1 MDLPVLRYLDI
12 LIGVSVVML
21 LACTVATA
29 ATQFLLSTTYSR
41 ARYLRDAMKDMVEQI
56 DPELLGTEARYIAER
71 MLRHPLASRN
81 ATLFGRL
88 TGRAR
93 NRLREALRKRWP
105 EKLPLPRLNPA
116 EVLQRDE
123 IVQFLLEW
131 ADENSA
137 LAHQDRQLADGDE
150 NLGARLDQLRD
161 NIRRALARAGIAD
174 PAVAARCIRERI
186 VAHEKCDPAAPA
198 QLWRTRA
205 IAEAAVG
212 DLSGKVFTWFDN
224 TMARVS
230 ENFALE
236 AKVVASVVA
245 LLLCFLI
252 QLDAISLIRKLAADD
267 KYRQSLVDLGSALA
281 KQSEQMQAA
290 QKNTEAG
297 KAQAL
302 SVQIRSAVEKLDDP
316 GLEIVPPYVLGS
328 GADWEGFKKSFA
340 WKKVPGILLSWVL
353 VSLGAPFW
361 YDLLKKL
368 LGFRSLLARKDDEDR
383 KQRVE
388 QQAPP
393 PGAKPEPAPPSPAS
407 TGAANVASG
416 QDERGDLG
424 LTGAAG

>member
-161 NIRRALARAGIAD
+161 NIRRALMRAGVAD
-174 PAVAARCIRERI
+174 PAVAARVIRERT
-186 VAHEKCDPAAPA
+186 VAHEKSDPRLRRSSGAPA
-198 QLWRTRA
+198 PSPRPRWAICPARSSPGSTTPWR
-205 IAEAAVG
+205 G
-212 DLSGKVFTWFDN
+212 
-224 TMARVS
+224 
-230 ENFALE
+230 
-236 AKVVASVVA
+236 
-245 LLLCFLI
+245 
-252 QLDAISLIRKLAADD
+252 
-267 KYRQSLVDLGSALA
+267 YRRTSRWRPRWS
-281 KQSEQMQAA
+281 
-290 QKNTEAG
+290 
-297 KAQAL
+297 
-302 SVQIRSAVEKLDDP
+302 
-316 GLEIVPPYVLGS
+316 
-328 GADWEGFKKSFA
+328 
-340 WKKVPGILLSWVL
+340 
-353 VSLGAPFW
+353 
-361 YDLLKKL
+361 
-368 LGFRSLLARKDDEDR
+368 
-383 KQRVE
+383 
-388 QQAPP
+388 
-393 PGAKPEPAPPSPAS
+393 PPSWPCCCAS
-407 TGAANVASG
+407 SSSWTPSA
-416 QDERGDLG
+416 
-424 LTGAAG
+424 

>member
-12 LIGVSVVML
+12 LVGVSVVML
-21 LACTVATA
+21 LACTVVAA
-29 ATQFLLSTTYSR
+29 ATQFLLSISYSR

-56 DPELLGTEARYIAER
+56 NPELLGAEARYIAER

-81 ATLFGRL
+81 STLFGQL
-88 TGRAR
+88 TGWLR
-93 NRLREALRKRWP
+93 NRLREKLRMRWP

-123 IVQFLLEW
+123 IVHFLLEW
-131 ADENSA
+131 AAEDGA
-137 LAHQDRQLADGDE
+137 LARQDRQLAGADE
-150 NLGARLDQLRD
+150 NLGARLDQLRG
-161 NIRRALARAGIAD
+161 NIRQALTRAGVAD
-174 PAVAARCIRERI
+174 PAVTARCIRERI
-186 VAHEKCDPAAPA
+186 VAHENGDPAAPSH
-198 QLWRTRA
+198 LWRARA
-205 IAEAAVG
+205 VADAAVG

-236 AKVVASVVA
+236 AKVVTSVVA

-252 QLDAISLIRKLAADD
+252 QLDAISLIRKLATDA
-267 KYRQSLVDLGSALA
+267 KYRQTLVDLTPAIVKYSEQTRAASEQLHSALA
-281 KQSEQMQAA
+281 K
-290 QKNTEAG
+290 
-297 KAQAL
+297 L
-302 SVQIRSAVEKLDDP
+302 HDP
-316 GLEIVPPYVLGS
+316 DLAIVPGYIS
-328 GADWEGFKKSFA
+328 GDRIDRRGFCESLS
-340 WKKVPGILLSWVL
+340 WKKTPGILLSWML

-388 QQAPP
+388 QQTPP
-393 PGAKPEPAPPSPAS
+393 PGAKPEPPPPPPA
-407 TGAANVASG
+407 TGGAANVASG
-416 QDERGDLG
+416 EDERGDLG